1 MTKAPSCGILCKVFC
16 FTRHF
21 HNERLWAMFEK
32 NLELASLLDFY
43 GEVLSERKQAVLS
56 LYYNED
62 LSLAE
67 IAEEIGI
74 SRQGVRDL
82 IKKAEEELLFLEE
95 KLGLKK
101 KFKEALAQ
109 SDKIFELL
117 KDEKASP
124 ELISQMRNLVDIL
137 KQ

>member
-1 MTKAPSCGILCKVFC
+1 
-16 FTRHF
+16 
-21 HNERLWAMFEK
+21 MFEK
-32 NLELASLLDFY
+32 NMRLAYLLDFY

-74 SRQGVRDL
+74 SRQGVREL
-82 IKKAEEELLFLEE
+82 IKKSEEELLFLEE
-95 KLGLKK
+95 KLGLEK
-101 KFKEALAQ
+101 KFNEALSQ
-109 SDKIFELL
+109 SDRIFTLMDKESHSEVLRREL
-117 KDEKASP
+117 EA
-124 ELISQMRNLVDIL
+124 LVQIL